1 MKRTRAL
8 ALLLGVLVVTCLPT
22 WTATADEVG
31 AAAPDDLVVDD
42 AVLTWGLND
51 ESNNKAFAPGT
62 FNFMSAGAVPD
73 PGRGGQSI
81 VAPGVW
87 RGTATRAWRAQ
98 RGSVSLEKRG
108 TDGSWAPATFAG
120 LGTAADGSAL
130 TSTAGPFSGHRIVL
144 RQGTGAVNPDTG
156 TADITWP
163 GSFSVVYYSG
173 FTFFTLSDITL
184 SSAGEATQLLAT
196 VSGFAADR
204 DDPDT
209 WAAVP
214 PERVVL
220 ADLPEASVD
229 SPAGFTAQPAYRG
242 VRYTGEGAAQ
252 VRSGQD
258 WGAFPASFLT
268 YMDRVGSSSFW
279 YSSGGSADPHKV
291 PHPITISYDAAAP
304 VPTPTPQVTP
314 TPVPQ
319 PTTPVNPTPPPTPG
333 PAPVPTPQTPAP
345 AVPAPAAAPGP
356 STAPPV
362 ADAPV
367 VPSLPAAAPLALLA
381 APTSSDQTASPGQ
394 VGPLS
399 APTWTWW
406 GGSMLLLG
414 AVALTLLT
422 IRAKGTP

>member
-8 ALLLGVLVVTCLPT
+8 ALLLGVLVVLVVTCLPT

-31 AAAPDDLVVDD
+31 AAAPDDLVVND

-73 PGRGGQSI
+73 PGQGGQSI

-87 RGTATRAWRAQ
+87 RGTALRAWRAQ

-108 TDGSWAPATFAG
+108 TDGSWARATFAG

-144 RQGTGAVNPDTG
+144 RRGTGTVDPDTG
-156 TADITWP
+156 TASITWP
-163 GSFSVVYYSG
+163 GAFSVVYYSG

-184 SSAGEATQLLAT
+184 SGDGEATQLLAT
-196 VSGFAADR
+196 VAGFAADR

-220 ADLPEASVD
+220 ADLPEATVD

-242 VRYTGEGAAQ
+242 VRYTGEGVAQ

-291 PHPITISYDAAAP
+291 PQPITISYDAAAP
-304 VPTPTPQVTP
+304 IPTPTPQVTP
-314 TPVPQ
+314 TPAPQ
-319 PTTPVNPTPPPTPG
+319 PTTTVNPTPPP
-333 PAPVPTPQTPAP
+333 PTPSPTPS
-345 AVPAPAAAPGP
+345 PAAAPAAPAPPAAAP
-356 STAPPV
+356 STPP
-362 ADAPV
+362 AAAETPV
-367 VPSLPAAAPLALLA
+367 VPALPAAAPVALLA
-381 APTSSDQTASPGQ
+381 APTSSDQTASPGE

>member
-1 MKRTRAL
+1 MKPTRAL
-8 ALLLGVLVVTCLPT
+8 ALLLVLLVMTGLPSG
-22 WTATADEVG
+22 TATADEVDTETSAG
-31 AAAPDDLVVDD
+31 LVVED

-62 FNFMSAGAVPD
+62 FNFLSAGAVPD
-73 PGRGGQSI
+73 PGTGGQSI

-87 RGTATRAWRAQ
+87 RGTDTRAWRAR
-98 RGSVSLEKRG
+98 RGSVAVEKRG

-144 RQGTGAVNPDTG
+144 GGGAGTVDPDDG
-156 TADITWP
+156 TAMLTWP

-173 FTFFTLSDITL
+173 FTFFTLADITL
-184 SSAGEATQLLAT
+184 SSADGVTQLLAT

-220 ADLPEASVD
+220 ADLPDATLD

-242 VRYTGEGAAQ
+242 VRYTGEGASQ
-252 VRSGQD
+252 VRSGPD

-291 PHPITISYDAAAP
+291 PQPITISYDATAP
-304 VPTPTPQVTP
+304 VPEPTPEATP

-319 PTTPVNPTPPPTPG
+319 PTTPVNPTPPPPAPTPAPT
-333 PAPVPTPQTPAP
+333 PAPVPST
-345 AVPAPAAAPGP
+345 AVPASPAAAAQEP
-356 STAPPV
+356 APPV
-362 ADAPV
+362 ADGPV
-367 VPSLPAAAPLALLA
+367 VSAPPAAAPVVVLA
-381 APTSSDQTASPGQ
+381 ATTSSDQTASPGS

-414 AVALTLLT
+414 AAALTLLT
-422 IRAKGTP
+422 TRAKGTP